1 MLLFCRSLKKNFWP
15 YRVAFEILVPQP
27 WIKPT
32 PPAVEAQSLNPWTTR
47 EVHYS
52 FEYYILMYYTYLLMS
67 LNILMQFYIPCT
79 CMPQLFSLFP
89 YFKKEAVSIF

>member
-1 MLLFCRSLKKNFWP
+1 MLVFCRSLKKNFWP
-15 YRVAFEILVPQP
+15 DRVAFEILVPQP

-67 LNILMQFYIPCT
+67 LNIFMQFYIPLY
-79 CMPQLFSLFP
+79 MHASIIQPFP
-89 YFKKEAVSIF
+89 LL